1 MNRRRIRIRIG
12 DLGVGMVIGALGI
25 GIIIMIVLLVQ
36 GGGGPASSGCDD
48 PLPPQGVSP
57 ITEAEFSVADLGL
70 SQTVESA
77 STGSL
82 LDARRS
88 FFGRVHNFTHNVD
101 PPLRAQDPDLARDL
115 CERVLNIE
123 RELALG
129 ESPERVAIEAESI
142 RQILLEARTILGFTS
157 E

>member
-1 MNRRRIRIRIG
+1 MKRRVIRIG
-12 DLGVGMVIGALGI
+12 DLGVGLVIGALGI

-36 GGGGPASSGCDD
+36 GGGSPEGVGCDD
-48 PLPPQGVSP
+48 PLPPLGVSP
-57 ITEAEFSVADLGL
+57 ITAAEFSVADLGL

-77 STGSL
+77 STGSV

-101 PPLRAQDPDLARDL
+101 PPLRARDPDIARDL

-129 ESPERVAIEAESI
+129 ERPERIAIEAESI
-142 RQILLEARTILGFTS
+142 RQILLEAQDILGLTS